1 MINKKNKLVVIST
14 AFKEFTLCRQ
24 ALKLNSWLLENKQ
37 DYLWIP
43 CSELTVAHPESLRVG
58 RLSQAGVPVILLGNL
73 KPRALCHQDHDSTE
87 CLPKLIHGG
96 VETAL

>member
-1 MINKKNKLVVIST
+1 MYG
-14 AFKEFTLCRQ
+14 R
-24 ALKLNSWLLENKQ
+24 ALKLNSWLLEDKK

-43 CSELTVAHPESLRVG
+43 CCELTVAHPESLRVG

-73 KPRALCHQDHDSTE
+73 KPRALCHQDCDSTV
-87 CLPKLIHGG
+87 CLPKLIHRG